1 MLSFVGLNLNLFNET
16 RTKTS
21 IDLHFFRERERERER
36 ERDIKRSQKK
46 VTEKGYLVY
55 HHAKIYRDAAVKI
68 SSFQSKFLLLF

>member
-21 IDLHFFRERERERER
+21 IDLHFFRERERER